1 MFRPTRQEFVFKK
14 AEPAIVAKE
23 WTFDPAS
30 ILSSPRKVKGKFHTP
45 KIDMDN
51 EYIENAAIQNAVPDF
66 MHLPILHDFHKERT
80 VGIVT
85 RVVELSDGSFDFEGL
100 IKATDDCND
109 IWELI
114 TKGNYDQVSI
124 YGKRTAGSGSC
135 SVRPEQRMEPCTTT
149 GVRLDSISVCDANA
163 RNDGT
168 SLFVAKGAKV
178 VFTATDEIIKAET
191 TNSELMHTVTDYPKE
206 HRDGLPRTKK
216 KCTATC
222 PQYERQELG
231 KGYDNPQGQFEG
243 EVDARN
249 LKDMYHLTEHGTTP
263 HNEWEKKGDDMDEDV
278 KQKPIRVGDKA
289 KRKEPS
295 QGEDY
300 HDGKFEK
307 GAESIEEK
315 LDHLCTVVERLV
327 GMDEGAS
334 PHSTDQVEPS
344 GKEEWSEQ
352 PNAES
357 DREYGL
363 PAPSGG
369 EPEED
374 PLEEDKAFQTKTQS
388 AKDSLDERAVA
399 MPDSEKPKRSESL
412 TSEDDLN
419 HLAARYHLEKRV
431 KEQANVAPSAEAIG
445 KKQAYTESVMG
456 RSRGEKK
463 EEDSPTSR
471 QFTEPEAK
479 ANNPK
484 LAAEREAQ
492 NTGSA
497 NSPEPDYSRP
507 EAELQ
512 EYKRKQAGKEVS
524 AKLISSQPGYKDRRT
539 GGESHKQK
547 PTAPPWAKEPLT
559 HSSKDKGNVD
569 ESENVRSKEAPV
581 KRPESISSED
591 TKKPA
596 TTADK
601 KMNPPTP
608 DKQGPDAP
616 VNPHTR
622 RQPDEPHQAT
632 IPNQKPAVE
641 NFGGGTE
648 AGTSRTNY
656 TPGQARIAGSPSDKP
671 EPYKPKYSFDEDEE
685 KSDSGGEMPDIESRI
700 DRLIEV
706 VSRLVQSDEKV
717 HAGMEQK
724 GTYTSTENEISYP
737 HSAGKFDKHTQD
749 VRRHNQ
755 QVSDH
760 YKNTEEEKCS
770 IRKGTETMNDEEVN
784 TIVKAKVEEITKAYQ
799 VSLDELKK
807 ANTDLVA
814 RIDKMEKETIEKSGV
829 VAILREGD
837 EDMGTVFQSNASA
850 ISSMKPKAKV

>member
-30 ILSSPRKVKGKFHTP
+30 ILSSPRKVTGKFHTP
-45 KIDMDN
+45 KIDRDN

-124 YGKRTAGSGSC
+124 YGKRTAGTGSC

-191 TNSELMHTVTDYPKE
+191 TDSNLMHPVTDYPKE

-231 KGYDNPQGQFEG
+231 KG
-243 EVDARN
+243 
-249 LKDMYHLTEHGTTP
+249 
-263 HNEWEKKGDDMDEDV
+263 DDMDEDV
-278 KQKPIRVGDKA
+278 EQKPIRVGDKA

-307 GAESIEEK
+307 GAESIEQK
-315 LDHLCTVVERLV
+315 LDHLCTVVEKLV

-369 EPEED
+369 EPESD
-374 PLEEDKAFQTKTQS
+374 PLEEGKAAGDYVHGTQV
-388 AKDSLDERAVA
+388 AAQKLDQRAAA
-399 MPDSEKPKRSESL
+399 MPKPEKPTPPSSDTL
-412 TSEDDLN
+412 TSDEELN
-419 HLAARYHLEKRV
+419 HLAAKYHLD
-431 KEQANVAPSAEAIG
+431 
-445 KKQAYTESVMG
+445 KQAKLNKQRESFIQGETMG
-456 RSRGEKK
+456 RKKLEADSATVDAKAKDPHRPPDYKGEAAYQSDKSPKGKFTEAPTATFK
-463 EEDSPTSR
+463 EENKKVPFESSNRTRPLSNPDFKPT
-471 QFTEPEAK
+471 TEGASGSEAAIK
-479 ANNPK
+479 
-484 LAAEREAQ
+484 REA
-492 NTGSA
+492 
-497 NSPEPDYSRP
+497 P
-507 EAELQ
+507 
-512 EYKRKQAGKEVS
+512 
-524 AKLISSQPGYKDRRT
+524 I
-539 GGESHKQK
+539 
-547 PTAPPWAKEPLT
+547 
-559 HSSKDKGNVD
+559 
-569 ESENVRSKEAPV
+569 
-581 KRPESISSED
+581 KRPESISSES
-591 TKKPA
+591 KK
-596 TTADK
+596 
-601 KMNPPTP
+601 
-608 DKQGPDAP
+608 Q
-616 VNPHTR
+616 
-622 RQPDEPHQAT
+622 QPRPGYIEAERT
-632 IPNQKPAVE
+632 ESAASKVE
-641 NFGGGTE
+641 HLGKLPQRPW
-648 AGTSRTNY
+648 A
-656 TPGQARIAGSPSDKP
+656 KP
-671 EPYKPKYSFDEDEE
+671 EYSTEHKPFEPKTEEGKKFKQEVEANQFGEKRGKPTAQGGSESEGEQAGEKRSYSKKEDDYAYEADQPEE
-685 KSDSGGEMPDIESRI
+685 DVKATPEQESPQEDTNEMPDIESRI
-700 DRLIEV
+700 DRLISV
-706 VSRLVQSDEKV
+706 VERLVQSDKQV
-717 HAGMEQK
+717 HESM
-724 GTYTSTENEISYP
+724 
-737 HSAGKFDKHTQD
+737 GKADE
-749 VRRHNQ
+749 
-755 QVSDH
+755 
-760 YKNTEEEKCS
+760 EEEKCS
-770 IRKGTETMNDEEVN
+770 NISKGTETMNDEEVN

-814 RIDKMEKETIEKSGV
+814 RIDKMEKETIEKSGI
-829 VAILREGD
+829 VAILRDGD
-837 EDMGTVFQSNASA
+837 EAMGTVFQSNAAA

>member
-1 MFRPTRQEFVFKK
+1 MYRPTRREFVLQK
-14 AEPAIVAKE
+14 AEPAAVANE
-23 WTFDPAS
+23 WLFDPAS

-45 KIDMDN
+45 KIDRDN
-51 EYIENAAIQNAVPDF
+51 EYIEKTAVQNAVPDF

-114 TKGNYDQVSI
+114 ASGNYDQVSI
-124 YGKRTAGSGSC
+124 YGKRMGGSPSC
-135 SVRPEQRMEPCTTT
+135 SMRPEQRTEPCTTT
-149 GVRLDSISVCDANA
+149 GVRLDSISVCDGNA

-168 SLFVAKGAKV
+168 SLMVAKGAKV

-191 TNSELMHTVTDYPKE
+191 TDSSLMHEVTDYPRKFGS
-206 HRDGLPRTKK
+206 DGLPRTKK

-231 KGYDNPQGQFEG
+231 KG
-243 EVDARN
+243 
-249 LKDMYHLTEHGTTP
+249 
-263 HNEWEKKGDDMDEDV
+263 DDMDEDV
-278 KQKPIRVGDKA
+278 KQKPIRAGDKA

-307 GAESIEEK
+307 GAESIEAK
-315 LDHLCTVVERLV
+315 IDHLCGVVEKLV
-327 GMDEGAS
+327 GMDQDAGA
-334 PHSTDQVEPS
+334 PHASDQVEPS
-344 GKEEWSEQ
+344 GKEEWPEQ
-352 PNAES
+352 PES
-357 DREYGL
+357 EPEREYGL
-363 PAPSGG
+363 ESPSGG
-369 EPEED
+369 EPEES
-374 PLEEDKAFQTKTQS
+374 PLDEEDKAFQTKTQS
-388 AKDSLDERAVA
+388 AKDSLDSRAVA
-399 MPDSEKPKRSESL
+399 MPDSAKPVRSETL

-431 KEQANVAPSAEAIG
+431 KEQAKVAPSAGAID

-463 EEDSPTSR
+463 EEDAPTSR

-497 NSPEPDYSRP
+497 NSSEPDYSRP

-512 EYKRKQAGKEVS
+512 EYKRKEAGKQVS
-524 AKLISSQPGYKDRRT
+524 AKLITSQPGYKERRT
-539 GGESHKQK
+539 GGEAHKQK
-547 PTAPPWAKEPLT
+547 PTTPPWSNLT
-559 HSSKDKGNVD
+559 PSSKDKGNAD

-591 TKKPA
+591 TRKPA

-601 KMNPPTP
+601 KMNPSTP
-608 DKQGPDAP
+608 DKQGPDRAP
-616 VNPHTR
+616 PDYSRGHT
-622 RQPDEPHQAT
+622 PANHMT
-632 IPNQKPAVE
+632 IPKQEARFGAGKEKEYSGFKEVGGHKEPTFSPAKRE
-641 NFGGGTE
+641 GASSATPTRYNTQE
-648 AGTSRTNY
+648 WQSDRTASKETN
-656 TPGQARIAGSPSDKP
+656 PAKQQEKFWKP
-671 EPYKPKYSFDEDEE
+671 ESVQFDDEN
-685 KSDSGGEMPDIESRI
+685 KADDGGEIPDIESRI
-700 DRLIEV
+700 DRLTAV
-706 VSRLVQSDEKV
+706 VERLIQSDRQV
-717 HAGMEQK
+717 HSKMGVEP
-724 GTYTSTENEISYP
+724 N
-737 HSAGKFDKHTQD
+737 
-749 VRRHNQ
+749 
-755 QVSDH
+755 
-760 YKNTEEEKCS
+760 EEEKATMS
-770 IRKGTETMNDEEVN
+770 KGTETMNDEEVN
-784 TIVKAKVEEITKAYQ
+784 MIVKAKVEEITKAYIVQ
-799 VSLDELKK
+799 IDELKK
-807 ANTDLVA
+807 ANTDLSA

-837 EDMGTVFQSNASA
+837 EEMGAVFQSNAA
-850 ISSMKPKAKV
+850 ALSSMKPKAKV